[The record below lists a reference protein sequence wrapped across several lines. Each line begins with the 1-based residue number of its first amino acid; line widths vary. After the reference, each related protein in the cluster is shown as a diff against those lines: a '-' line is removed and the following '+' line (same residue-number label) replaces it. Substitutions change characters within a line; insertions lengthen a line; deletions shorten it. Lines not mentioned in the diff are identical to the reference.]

1 MCSKMLN
8 DDVISTI
15 KEYAGITSL
24 DIVNVFYELKR
35 TVKGGD
41 MYVCWDKPNITK
53 IKKLVEWIPILYK
66 PSKKHETCKKSH
78 LQCCLS
84 STMGGYIE
92 MSDVMIAYKLLFP
105 IEIRNGV
112 AMFQATEKNSKEVS
126 KYIKQTLHIGL
137 PLHEIQK
144 HCREYINGISS
155 HKLIGKCI
163 CGKAKNLYKY
173 EDVMLCE
180 PCGFKRLMRN

>member
-1 MCSKMLN
+1 MVSKMLN

-15 KEYAGITSL
+15 KEYAGITTL
-24 DIVNVFYELKR
+24 DIVNAFYELKR
-35 TVKGGD
+35 TPIDGIS
-41 MYVCWDKPNITK
+41 WHKPNIKK

-66 PSKKHETCKKSH
+66 PSEKYETYKKYH
-78 LQCCLS
+78 LQYCLS
-84 STMGGYIE
+84 STMGGHVAR
-92 MSDVMIAYKLLFP
+92 SDVMIAYKLLFP
-105 IEIRNGV
+105 IEIRNGDAYV
-112 AMFQATEKNSKEVS
+112 QATEKNSKEVS

-137 PLHEIQK
+137 PLYEIQK

-163 CGKAKNLYKY
+163 CGKSKNLYKY
-173 EDVMLCE
+173 EDVMLCK